1 MRMPSPARRNFL
13 ALVRFSA
20 EITDPYMLGSAL
32 SEKPDVDVKRVGQ
45 QQHFVMASLTL
56 LYVDSEGGADLPR
69 PSTGRVASTLQLQPN
84 RRKPGAL
91 DAANARCHSRDTFFQ

>member
-20 EITDPYMLGSAL
+20 EIADPYMLGSAL

-56 LYVDSEGGADLPR
+56 LYVDSRGVPIRRASFDR
-69 PSTGRVASTLQLQPN
+69 ARRVNAPV
-84 RRKPGAL
+84 
-91 DAANARCHSRDTFFQ
+91 AA